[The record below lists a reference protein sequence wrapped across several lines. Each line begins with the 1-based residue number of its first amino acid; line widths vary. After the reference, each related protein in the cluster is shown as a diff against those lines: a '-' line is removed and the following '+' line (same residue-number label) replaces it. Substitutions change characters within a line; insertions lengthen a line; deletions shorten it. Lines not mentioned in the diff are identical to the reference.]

1 MGESLVIEYDQ
12 IGDFLFMDVCRPY
25 AEQDSD
31 GIDDEI
37 LARFNLETGEIETI
51 EVLFFKSRLKKE
63 GEVRIPVSATLRLAS
78 AAAPEASAQPPS
90 VDEALTIKYDH
101 DDDTLT
107 IDQRRPYHG
116 QAEGEIDDG
125 VTARMNAG
133 TGEIENLAIRAFKA
147 RLEKDG
153 EIVLPVNATLRPVEA
168 PVPAE

>member
-1 MGESLVIEYDQ
+1 MGENLIISYDK
-12 IGDFLFMDVCRPY
+12 IGSFLFIEVSPPY
-25 AEQDSD
+25 AQQNSTMIEDAVV
-31 GIDDEI
+31 
-37 LARFNLETGEIETI
+37 ARFNRETGEMESVEI
-51 EVLFFKSRLKKE
+51 LFFESWLKQE

-107 IDQRRPYHG
+107 IDRRRPYPG
-116 QAEGEIDDG
+116 QAEGEIDEG

-133 TGEIENLAIRAFKA
+133 TGDIENLAIRAFKA

-153 EIVLPVNATLRPVEA
+153 EVCLPINATLRHIKSTVSA
-168 PVPAE
+168 G

>member
-1 MGESLVIEYDQ
+1 MGERLIIEYDQ

-51 EVLFFKSRLKKE
+51 EVLFFKSRLKQE

-78 AAAPEASAQPPS
+78 AGAPEASAQPPS

-107 IDQRRPYHG
+107 IDQRRPYPG
-116 QAEGEIDDG
+116 QAEGEIDEG

-133 TGEIENLAIRAFKA
+133 TGDIENLAIRSFKA
-147 RLEKDG
+147 RLKKDG
-153 EIVLPVNATLRPVEA
+153 EVCLPINATLRPVEA
-168 PVPAE
+168 PVPVE